1 MRARHLAW
9 LGILALL
16 IASAAGGFVWL
27 RQRLAIDFPHVP
39 SIDVYGVFFD
49 DTPVTIT
56 VTARGFR
63 YGWRTTADEIRKDV
77 SLWRRM
83 HLADWN
89 AVPRELREQALDHML
104 AKYRHLLMNPRAWD
118 GMRAA
123 DWDLV
128 PQPMRTIA
136 FRQMTAYWA
145 GYYDVGARYMLRPR
159 LVAETLSAIVMSE
172 SWFDHRGVFVNPD
185 GSRDIGLGAASDFGR
200 DRLRQLHRLGVV
212 DVVLADLAETFPGT
226 AARAA
231 RLVATAT
238 SKSERFVAEMEEIA
252 ATQRTAGAS
261 GELFEGMA
269 AVYRR
274 LASTEL
280 AALTPEQARA
290 VDDLDEVLP
299 DDDLEAYTYALAKV
313 KDAYEK
319 EGHILTEHATLD
331 DGNEGRFAATQFLA
345 PRGSR
350 TTASASADPKL
361 RGLLAERDALEEQIA
376 QLRLK
381 KESMDTARYE
391 DQLEKLLT
399 DLALKTRA
407 IRELEAKK

>member
-159 LVAETLSAIVMSE
+159 LVAGDATNLKVTYPL
-172 SWFDHRGVFVNPD
+172 D
-185 GSRDIGLGAASDFGR
+185 
-200 DRLRQLHRLGVV
+200 LH
-212 DVVLADLAETFPGT
+212 LAEW
-226 AARAA
+226 
-231 RLVATAT
+231 
-238 SKSERFVAEMEEIA
+238 
-252 ATQRTAGAS
+252 
-261 GELFEGMA
+261 
-269 AVYRR
+269 
-274 LASTEL
+274 
-280 AALTPEQARA
+280 
-290 VDDLDEVLP
+290 
-299 DDDLEAYTYALAKV
+299 
-313 KDAYEK
+313 
-319 EGHILTEHATLD
+319 ILT
-331 DGNEGRFAATQFLA
+331 NR
-345 PRGSR
+345 
-350 TTASASADPKL
+350 
-361 RGLLAERDALEEQIA
+361 
-376 QLRLK
+376 
-381 KESMDTARYE
+381 
-391 DQLEKLLT
+391 
-399 DLALKTRA
+399 RA
-407 IRELEAKK
+407 